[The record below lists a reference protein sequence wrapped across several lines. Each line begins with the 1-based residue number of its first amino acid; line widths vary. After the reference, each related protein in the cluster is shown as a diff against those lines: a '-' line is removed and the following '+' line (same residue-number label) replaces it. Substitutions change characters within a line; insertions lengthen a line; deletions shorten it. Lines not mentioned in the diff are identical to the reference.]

1 MDIDYFR
8 FLLALAFVLGLIA
21 LVAWLA
27 RRMGLGGMLA
37 GHAARAGRRSG
48 RRLGVV
54 EVAQLDARRRLVLV
68 RRDEVEHLLLLG
80 PDGDRII
87 EAGIRAV
94 AGADAPPAERP

>member
-37 GHAARAGRRSG
+37 GHAARGGRRAA
-48 RRLGVV
+48 RRLGVI
-54 EVAQLDARRRLVLV
+54 EVAPLDARRRLVLV

-87 EAGIRAV
+87 ETGIRPT
-94 AGADAPPAERP
+94 AGADAVPAERP

>member
-8 FLLALAFVLGLIA
+8 FLMALGFVLGLIA
-21 LVAWLA
+21 LAAWLA

-37 GHAARAGRRSG
+37 GQAARAGRRAA

-54 EVAQLDARRRLVLV
+54 EVAPLDARRRLVLV

-80 PDGDRII
+80 PDGDRVI
-87 EAGIRAV
+87 EAGIRPA
-94 AGADAPPAERP
+94 AGTVDPAAERP